1 MPQLLHID
9 SSADLHTS
17 TSRELTAL
25 FAQTWAEISPEHE
38 VVGLDLHRDPLPHLS
53 DAALHYAQRLRVAG
67 EQPDA
72 DAEALQGRVIEQLA
86 AADVVVI
93 GAPMYNWSIPSTLK
107 AWIDYVHVLGTT
119 VPFDTPPAGTSA
131 QPMAG
136 KPVVIVSSRGN
147 TYAPGSG
154 NEGDDHTVPPLVQV
168 LGVSMGMNVSVI
180 TAELTLAQRI
190 PPMAPLIEQ
199 GKVSLSAAR
208 DSLIDLARTLGT

>member
-25 FAQTWAEISPEHE
+25 FAQTWAEISPEHQ

-119 VPFDTPPAGTSA
+119 VPFDTPPVGTSA

-168 LGVSMGMNVSVI
+168 LGVSMGMNVSVV

-199 GKVSLSAAR
+199 GKISLSAAR
-208 DSLIDLARTLGT
+208 DSLIDLARTLGA

>member
-9 SSADLHTS
+9 SSAELRNS
-17 TSRELTAL
+17 TSRDLTAL
-25 FAQTWAEISPEHE
+25 FAAQWSEISPSHTT
-38 VVGLDLHRDPLPHLS
+38 VTLDLHRDPLPHLA
-53 DAALHYAQRLRVAG
+53 DAALHYAPRLRVDG
-67 EQPDA
+67 ESPDA
-72 DAEALQGRVIEQLA
+72 DAEALQARVIEQLA

-119 VPFDTPPAGTSA
+119 VPFDTRT

-154 NEGDDHTVPPLVQV
+154 NEANDHTVPPLVQV
-168 LGVSMGMNVSVI
+168 LGVSMGMDVSVI

-190 PPMAPLIEQ
+190 PAMAPLIEQ
-199 GKVSLSAAR
+199 GEASLRAAR
-208 DSLIDLARTLGT
+208 ESLVELARSLGA